1 MVQYRHMQA
10 DTPSGQQRKY
20 IKPGSEVDIILKKDQ
35 PTGALTHGIVQALLT
50 SKAVHPRG
58 IKVRLTS
65 GEVGRVHTIYI
76 DGVKY
81 ENEPYESVR
90 EKTGRHQKNSQ
101 GAVVTSSNAE
111 SEDFDN
117 FI

>member
-1 MVQYRHMQA
+1 MSQEK
-10 DTPSGQQRKY
+10 PSGTHRKY
-20 IKPGSEVDIILKKDQ
+20 IQPGIEVDIVLKKDQ

-65 GEVGRVHTIYI
+65 GEVGRVHNVYI

-90 EKTGRHQKNSQ
+90 KVAEPE
-101 GAVVTSSNAE
+101 SNADA
-111 SEDFDN
+111 EDFDN

>member
-1 MVQYRHMQA
+1 MPLEKSVEK
-10 DTPSGQQRKY
+10 PSGTQRKY
-20 IKPGSEVDIILKKDQ
+20 IQPGVEVDIVLKKDQ

-58 IKVRLTS
+58 IKVRLAS
-65 GEVGRVHTIYI
+65 GEIGRVQNVYI
-76 DGVKY
+76 DGVKF

-90 EKTGRHQKNSQ
+90 SSTGP
-101 GAVVTSSNAE
+101 ASNADA
-111 SEDFDN
+111 EDFDN